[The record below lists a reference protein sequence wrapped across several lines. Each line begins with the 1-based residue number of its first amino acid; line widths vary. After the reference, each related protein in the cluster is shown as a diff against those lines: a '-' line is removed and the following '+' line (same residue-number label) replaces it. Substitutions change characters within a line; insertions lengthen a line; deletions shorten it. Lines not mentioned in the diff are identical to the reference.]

1 MLTHLD
7 PQDPKNG
14 KATKLHKLQGVC
26 TDDGRVGGRGGQR
39 LCPTERG
46 ENCRT
51 AMPRPRGFGPWPD
64 IRAYAPTGGPLEG
77 KGS

>member
-26 TDDGRVGGRGGQR
+26 TDDDEEIEGTLTRRPSDGLAAHGER
-39 LCPTERG
+39 LRRL
-46 ENCRT
+46 RT
-51 AMPRPRGFGPWPD
+51 REDAKRQLTKRL
-64 IRAYAPTGGPLEG
+64 RN
-77 KGS
+77 